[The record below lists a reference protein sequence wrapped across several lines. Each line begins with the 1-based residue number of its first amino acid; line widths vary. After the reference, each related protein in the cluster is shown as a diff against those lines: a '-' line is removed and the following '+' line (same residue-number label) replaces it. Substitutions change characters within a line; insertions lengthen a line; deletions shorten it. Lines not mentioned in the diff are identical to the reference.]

1 MQGGRRGPGL
11 GVSDGLWSQVINQA
25 GALFPEPPLTPQ
37 RHLRRHCG
45 SRRGGGGVMGQEA
58 GASPGR
64 RANAVLGSPGW
75 AWGLILLLCD
85 AGPPQASSSP
95 ICEMGSSYSEDKW
108 RSESHVMFKRVDSG
122 DRLPGALSLQLLC
135 KMLGLGCK

>member
-1 MQGGRRGPGL
+1 
-11 GVSDGLWSQVINQA
+11 
-25 GALFPEPPLTPQ
+25 
-37 RHLRRHCG
+37 
-45 SRRGGGGVMGQEA
+45 MGQEA
-58 GASPGR
+58 GASPGG